1 MQWVSAKTQSMSHH
15 WSRFSQGQNWHL
27 CIERTIKGLGREQ
40 VIWNS
45 DVVHTVPIIS
55 KIVTSMHRE
64 RCMFFPNKSGLW
76 IFPMNQSH
84 VPLEWE
90 QNQIML
96 EKKLGFFAAYHR
108 HFIEFQLDIVPR
120 KVGIKKSSVDFRL
133 ISPEFWPTIPCL
145 VDCKLQYFGSSR
157 VVFSHINVNGFLAM
171 SYL

>member
-1 MQWVSAKTQSMSHH
+1 MSHH

-96 EKKLGFFAAYHR
+96 EKTWFLCRISQTFHRVSTWHRATQGWDQEILSRLQAYLTRILTYHT
-108 HFIEFQLDIVPR
+108 LL
-120 KVGIKKSSVDFRL
+120 SWL
-133 ISPEFWPTIPCL
+133 
-145 VDCKLQYFGSSR
+145 
-157 VVFSHINVNGFLAM
+157 
-171 SYL
+171 